1 MARVCAVVGAGSVE
15 DCLGDGETGRE
26 RGRMDM
32 RGRWTSRCTLMLGR
46 NSDIDGDGY
55 VKRERQSDVEA

>member
-1 MARVCAVVGAGSVE
+1 ME

-55 VKRERQSDVEA
+55 GKRERQSDVEA